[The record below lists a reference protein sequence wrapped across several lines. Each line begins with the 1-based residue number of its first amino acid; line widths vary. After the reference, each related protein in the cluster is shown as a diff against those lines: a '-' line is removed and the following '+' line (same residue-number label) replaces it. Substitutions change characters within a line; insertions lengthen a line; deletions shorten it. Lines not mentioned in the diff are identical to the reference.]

1 MIKLVMKKLFKILL
15 FSAFA
20 IFIQCKNDS
29 YNYTKKQEK
38 ESYFYAF
45 KTTYLKR
52 ALRISYNNS
61 EAINE
66 VLKLDHSGFSDPY
79 LPNEDYL
86 LIDSIIRSDYLQIQ
100 KDSIESLGGAVGG
113 GAEGKAPL
121 YFIYEKLNDKKF
133 NLFIKQRFNNY
144 MKHHR

>member
-45 KTTYLKR
+45 KLIILSRKNG
-52 ALRISYNNS
+52 LGCFVVS
-61 EAINE
+61 
-66 VLKLDHSGFSDPY
+66 LFS
-79 LPNEDYL
+79 N
-86 LIDSIIRSDYLQIQ
+86 
-100 KDSIESLGGAVGG
+100 
-113 GAEGKAPL
+113 
-121 YFIYEKLNDKKF
+121 KK
-133 NLFIKQRFNNY
+133 
-144 MKHHR
+144 